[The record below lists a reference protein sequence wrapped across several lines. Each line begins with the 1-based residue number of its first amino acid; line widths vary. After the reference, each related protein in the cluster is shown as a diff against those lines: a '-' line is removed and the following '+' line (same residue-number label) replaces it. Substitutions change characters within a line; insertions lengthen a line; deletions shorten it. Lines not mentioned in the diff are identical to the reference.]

1 MDQQMKKIKLKLK
14 KKTETLKE
22 EPESTIRVLC
32 PNSKNN
38 RCKGQKY
45 GCPHSTPHNHSES
58 CTGQCS
64 LLSSLDRSFKC
75 MECGD

>member
-1 MDQQMKKIKLKLK
+1 MKKIKLKIK
-14 KKTETLKE
+14 KKPIVQEQKKS
-22 EPESTIRVLC
+22 EPTVRVLC
-32 PNSKNN
+32 PNSKAN

-45 GCPHSTPHNHSES
+45 GCPHSTPHIHSES

-75 MECGD
+75 VACGD

>member
-1 MDQQMKKIKLKLK
+1 MKKIKK
-14 KKTETLKE
+14 KSKEKEPEEQKSTLK
-22 EPESTIRVLC
+22 VLC

-45 GCPHSTPHNHSES
+45 GCPHSTSHIHSES

-75 MECGD
+75 IACGD